1 MKNGIILGA
10 LSASVFSLAVLGT
23 TVLPANAQMA
33 KMGRN
38 NRAKMV
44 RVTKAD
50 WGKLKDGRAVD
61 LYTLHNRNGMV
72 AKISNLGG
80 IVVSLKAPDKRG
92 EFADIVMGLDTP
104 QQYIDKSP
112 YFGALIGRFGN
123 RIAKGRFVLDGKT
136 YTLATN
142 NGPNHLHGGKIGF
155 DKKIWL
161 ARPIS
166 KPGAAA
172 LELVTYSGNG
182 DEGYPGNL
190 RVKVIYSLTDDNE
203 LRLDYSAVTDAPTV
217 INLTHH
223 TYFNLYGAGLG
234 DVLNHRM
241 MINANR
247 FTPTDATA
255 IPTGEL
261 RSVRGTPFNF
271 LTPHAIGERINGTDQ
286 QLIWGTGYDHNFV
299 LNKKRKGALTLAA
312 RASEPRSGRVMT
324 VYTTEP
330 GIQLYTGNFLDGIPG
345 KYGRIYNKRGAFCL
359 ETQNFP
365 DAPNHANFPSSV
377 LRPGNVYRQTTIYRF
392 STQ

>member
-1 MKNGIILGA
+1 MRNVIGWGA
-10 LSASVFSLAVLGT
+10 LGLSTLSLAVLGT
-23 TVLPANAQMA
+23 MTLPANAQTA
-33 KMGRN
+33 KMGHN
-38 NRAKMV
+38 NRATMV
-44 RVTKAD
+44 RVTKAAF
-50 WGKLKDGRAVD
+50 GKLKDGRSVD
-61 LYTLHNRNGMV
+61 IYTLHNRNGMT
-72 AKISNLGG
+72 AKITNLGG
-80 IVVSLKAPDKRG
+80 IVVSLKAPDTKGR
-92 EFADIVMGLDTP
+92 FADVVMGFDTP
-104 QQYIDKSP
+104 QEYITKNT

-123 RIAKGRFVLDGKT
+123 RIAKGQFKLDGKT
-136 YTLATN
+136 YKLATN
-142 NGPNHLHGGKIGF
+142 NGPNHLHGGVVGF
-155 DKKIWL
+155 DKKIWQ
-161 ARPIS
+161 ARPVS
-166 KPGAAA
+166 KAGAAA
-172 LELVTYSGNG
+172 LELVLYSKNG

-190 RVKVIYSLTDDNE
+190 RTKVIYSLTDRNE

-223 TYFNLYGAGLG
+223 TYFNLYGAGLS
-234 DVLNHRM
+234 DILNHRM

-271 LTPHAIGERINGTDQ
+271 LTPHAIGERINQKNQ

-312 RASEPRSGRVMT
+312 RVSEPRSGRVMT

-330 GIQLYTGNFLDGIPG
+330 GIQLYTGNFLDGVAG
-345 KYGRIYNKRGAFCL
+345 MYGRIYNKRGAFCL

-377 LRPGNVYRQTTIYRF
+377 LRPGQVYRQTTTYRF

>member
-1 MKNGIILGA
+1 MKNGRVLGA
-10 LSASVFSLAVLGT
+10 ALLGATILSAAVAP
-23 TVLPANAQMA
+23 VNAQMA

-38 NRAKMV
+38 NLAKMV

-50 WGKLKDGRAVD
+50 FGKLTDGRAVD
-61 LYTLHNRNGMV
+61 LYTLHNRNGMT
-72 AKISNLGG
+72 AKITNLGG
-80 IVVSLKAPDKRG
+80 IVVELKAPDKKG
-92 EFADIVMGLDTP
+92 QFADVVMGFDTP
-104 QQYIDKSP
+104 QEYLTKNT

-123 RIAKGRFVLDGKT
+123 RIAKGQFALDGKT
-136 YTLATN
+136 YKLATN
-142 NGPNHLHGGKIGF
+142 NGPNHLHGGVVGF
-155 DKKIWL
+155 DKKIWQ

-166 KPGAAA
+166 KAGAAA
-172 LELVTYSGNG
+172 LELVLYSKNG

-203 LRLDYSAVTDAPTV
+203 LRLDYSAVTDAPTI

-223 TYFNLYGAGLG
+223 GYFNLYGAGLS
-234 DVLNHRM
+234 DVLNHRV

-255 IPTGEL
+255 IPNGEL

-271 LTPHAIGERINGTDQ
+271 LTPHAIGERINQKDQ

-299 LNKKRKGALTLAA
+299 LNKKRKGALTMAA
-312 RASEPRSGRVMT
+312 RVSEPRSGRVMT

-330 GIQLYTGNFLDGIPG
+330 GIQLYTGNFLDKVHGR
-345 KYGRIYNKRGAFCL
+345 YGRIYNKRGAFCL

-377 LRPGNVYRQTTIYRF
+377 LRPGKVYRQTTMYRF